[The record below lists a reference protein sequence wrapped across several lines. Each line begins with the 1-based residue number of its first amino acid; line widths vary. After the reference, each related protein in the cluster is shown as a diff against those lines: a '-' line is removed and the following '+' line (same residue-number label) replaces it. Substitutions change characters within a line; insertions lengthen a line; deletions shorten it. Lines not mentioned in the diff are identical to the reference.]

1 VLIAVHIKSG
11 VLIMDKE
18 IMKGSIDILILSL
31 LTQKNMYGYE
41 LAKSIKKESDDL
53 YDMGEGTLYPA
64 LKRLE
69 SKGYLKSYWEV
80 AKTGKRRK
88 YYAISEDGEKIL
100 KKKLENW
107 KSLNRLVLKVSREAF
122 S

>member
-1 VLIAVHIKSG
+1 
-11 VLIMDKE
+11 MDKE

-31 LTQKNMYGYE
+31 LSKRSMYGYE
-41 LAKSIKKESDDL
+41 IAKSIKKESDDL
-53 YDMGEGTLYPA
+53 YNMGEGTLYPA

-69 SKGYLKSYWEV
+69 AKGYLKSYWEDTE
-80 AKTGKRRK
+80 TGKRRR
-88 YYAISEDGEKIL
+88 YYAITEEGEKIL

-107 KSLNRLVLKVSREAF
+107 HILNSLITKVSREAF